1 MTSRLRDGVVEM
13 WDRHVRYRE
22 LYRQLDQVRAGLKA
36 RMAWLDD
43 LTEEEAA
50 EMLRGLSECMDAI
63 ETASSDAPERPGGAR

>member
-63 ETASSDAPERPGGAR
+63 ETASSDDPERSGGAR